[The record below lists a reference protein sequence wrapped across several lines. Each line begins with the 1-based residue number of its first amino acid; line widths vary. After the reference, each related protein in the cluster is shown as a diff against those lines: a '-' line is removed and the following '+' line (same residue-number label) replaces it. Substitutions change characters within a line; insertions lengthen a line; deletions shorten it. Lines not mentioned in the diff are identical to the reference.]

1 MQNSIRNSAISTT
14 MEISENVE
22 VGKLIGRGGRNI
34 KPIERGTG
42 TCIYINSKVNPRQIE
57 IKINKDYKF
66 KDENISLWE
75 WINKAICQIDNLLED
90 IEVRNRKKD
99 IEKEKNNSRISD
111 NGNHQHATPRNHKK
125 RRMPHTTKARQPQN
139 KENMRRN
146 VPHYNRSN

>member
-1 MQNSIRNSAISTT
+1 MQNSIRNSTISTT

-34 KPIERGTG
+34 KPIERGT
-42 TCIYINSKVNPRQIE
+42 
-57 IKINKDYKF
+57 
-66 KDENISLWE
+66 DENISLWE

-111 NGNHQHATPRNHKK
+111 QHATSRNHKK

-146 VPHYNRSN
+146 VPYYNRSN

>member
-1 MQNSIRNSAISTT
+1 MQNSIRNSTISTT

-42 TCIYINSKVNPRQIE
+42 TCIYINTKVNPRQIE

-111 NGNHQHATPRNHKK
+111 QHATSRNHKK
-125 RRMPHTTKARQPQN
+125 RRMPHTTKARQVRYFKN
-139 KENMRRN
+139 I
-146 VPHYNRSN
+146 